1 MAQLVSAKGNDVLAW
16 RASGDF
22 TATYRQIILDRMEF
36 CRSGEAEDILNGVI
50 GHLEGLVA
58 ANEAFCSRFDS
69 LLNEVS
75 QCTDI
80 ARLRELTTTSFN
92 ELYAH
97 FAIHRSAPAFYQFS
111 AHYLH
116 ALAGAVAGYGFRQ
129 LDASPRQLPSL
140 ALIALGPA
148 GRQEFSPFCPLQIML
163 VHGQASETDL
173 LLIARFTSFLRE
185 GFTASGLRMDEVVA
199 PHMPFWRGSINEWES
214 RLESDL
220 ESGTQAELVE
230 LLRLTD
236 QTLLHGDTELFEQF
250 RRSSLEILSSSH
262 SATANLVSR
271 AVALSNGI
279 GIMGGLR
286 FEKSGPFKGRFALLE
301 HALQPLSASA
311 SVLGLL
317 KHLETVSTPR
327 RIRELLWRRD
337 LNVDMAESLLTAW
350 HALHEMRLIREQ
362 EVQPDWNDASPLHLD
377 IDPLGV
383 EEQETFRE
391 SLEAVG
397 TIQRHIGL
405 NFSGPAE

>member
-36 CRSGEAEDILNGVI
+36 CRTGEAEELLNGVI
-50 GHLEGLVA
+50 DHLEGLVA
-58 ANEAFCSRFDS
+58 GNEAFCSRFDG
-69 LLNEVS
+69 LVNEVS
-75 QCTDI
+75 QCNDI
-80 ARLRELTTTSFN
+80 ARLRELTTTCFS
-92 ELYAH
+92 ELYAQ
-97 FAIHRSAPAFYQFS
+97 FAVHRSAPAFYQLS
-111 AHYLH
+111 THYLN
-116 ALAGAVAGYGFRQ
+116 ALAGAVVGYGFRR
-129 LDASPRQLPSL
+129 LEASPRQLPLL

-163 VHGQASETDL
+163 VHGQASETDQ
-173 LLIARFTSFLRE
+173 LLIARFASFLRE
-185 GFTASGLRMDEVVA
+185 GFAACGLRMDEVVA
-199 PHMPFWRGSINEWES
+199 PHIPFWRGSINEWEN
-214 RLESDL
+214 RLENDL

-236 QTLLHGDTELFEQF
+236 QTLLHGDAELFERF
-250 RRSSLEILSSSH
+250 RRSSLERLASSH
-262 SATANLVSR
+262 GATANLVSR
-271 AVALSNGI
+271 VVALSNGI

-286 FEKSGPFKGRFALLE
+286 FERSGPFKGRFALLE

-311 SVLGLL
+311 SVLALL

-337 LNVDMAESLLTAW
+337 LNVDMAESLLLAW
-350 HALHEMRLIREQ
+350 HTLHEMQLIREQ
-362 EVQPDWNDASPLHLD
+362 EVLPDWNDASPLHLD
-377 IDPLGV
+377 IDSLNV
-383 EEQETFRE
+383 EEQEIFRE

-405 NFSGPAE
+405 NFSGPVE